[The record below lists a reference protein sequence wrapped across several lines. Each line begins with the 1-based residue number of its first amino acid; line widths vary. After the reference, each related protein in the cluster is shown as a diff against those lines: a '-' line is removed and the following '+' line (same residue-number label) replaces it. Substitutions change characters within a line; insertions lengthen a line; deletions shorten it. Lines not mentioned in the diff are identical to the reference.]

1 VRRNVDE
8 TRTSQVMSTLAAPLR
23 QIFPARAFGP
33 PASLEAVEV
42 AESAIGSRIPS
53 PLRELYLEFDGF
65 HGPTAI
71 PFLYRLG
78 SADDAAS
85 LVGWNLWVRGAE
97 EFSGEFMR
105 RYLFFGSD
113 GCGGHWALPLAEAA
127 AIVRWYP
134 DVGERMDTLS
144 TDFVAFWSEQKSLYD

>member
-1 VRRNVDE
+1 
-8 TRTSQVMSTLAAPLR
+8 M
-23 QIFPARAFGP
+23 
-33 PASLEAVEV
+33 

-53 PLRELYLEFDGF
+53 PLRELYFEFDGF

-78 SADDAAS
+78 SADDVTS
-85 LVGWNLWVRGAE
+85 LVRWNLWFRTGQ

-113 GCGGHWALPLAEAA
+113 GCGGHWAVPLSAVATT
-127 AIVRWYP
+127 IVRWYP
-134 DVGERMDTLS
+134 DMGERMETLS
-144 TDFVAFWSEQKSLYD
+144 GDFVAFWSEQRSVYDD